1 MKPTLEN
8 VAKLANT
15 SIATVSRAL
24 NDSGYVSNELKLKV
38 EQAVKQLGYKRK
50 VYKSLTLSTLNK
62 IVVITN
68 DDFSNPNSFYYA
80 VLSGLKFETERLDIE
95 IEVVLIDSLSDSKE
109 SLENQFEGAD
119 AVILVGMENPAIL
132 DTLKA
137 LGKPVQI
144 INGSDPS
151 MQFSSI
157 SPDYEYGGYLAG
169 QYLLKAGNRNNCII
183 TVNFRQSLIDRQLGF
198 QRAHRQL
205 EFHPERSCKV
215 IDLVEYAKKH
225 DPVLYDKIIHSTAGG
240 DFGAKYLLPKIIDE
254 GLLDNIDGIFCIC
267 DLMAISLMQALKHK
281 QVGNKS
287 IIGFDDLPISSL
299 VTPQLTTVR
308 SNYYDL
314 AKQGLAM
321 LISKQAHGTISGIRS
336 YMAVELIERNSVIQH
351 SSPAE

>member
-24 NDSGYVSNELKLKV
+24 NDSGYVSDDLKLKV

-50 VYKSLTLSTLNK
+50 VYKSLPLSTLSK

-80 VLSGLKFETERLDIE
+80 VLSGLKFEAERLEID
-95 IEVVLIDSLSDSKE
+95 IEVVLIDSLGENKE
-109 SLENQFEGAD
+109 ALEEQFEGAD
-119 AVILVGMENPAIL
+119 AVILVGMENPSLL
-132 DTLKA
+132 DVLKS

-169 QYLLKAGNRNNCII
+169 QYLLEAGNRNNCII

-198 QRAHRQL
+198 QRAHRQIDI
-205 EFHPERSCKV
+205 HPERSCKV

-225 DPVLYDKIIHSTAGG
+225 DPILHDKIIRGDAGG
-240 DFGAKYLLPKIIDE
+240 DFGAKYLLPKIIDD
-254 GLLDNIDGIFCIC
+254 GLLNNIDGVFCIC
-267 DLMAISLMQALKHK
+267 DLMAISLMQTLKSK
-281 QVGNKS
+281 KMADIS

-299 VTPQLTTVR
+299 VTPQLTTIR

-321 LISKQAHGTISGIRS
+321 LISKQAHSTISGIRS
-336 YMAVELIERNSVIQH
+336 YMAVELIERNSVFPQKH
-351 SSPAE
+351 TQ

>member
-24 NDSGYVSNELKLKV
+24 NNSGYVSDDLKLKV

-50 VYKSLTLSTLNK
+50 AYKSLPLATLNK

-80 VLSGLKFETERLDIE
+80 VLSGLKFETERLDID

-109 SLENQFEGAD
+109 TLENQFEGVD
-119 AVILVGMENPAIL
+119 AVILVGMEDPNIL
-132 DTLKA
+132 DTLKS
-137 LGKPVQI
+137 LDKPVQI

-151 MQFSSI
+151 MQCSSI

-169 QYLLKAGNRNNCII
+169 QYLLEAGNRNNCII
-183 TVNFRQSLIDRQLGF
+183 TVNLRQSLIDRQLGF
-198 QRAHRQL
+198 QRAHRQIEL
-205 EFHPERSCKV
+205 YPERSCKV
-215 IDLVEYAKKH
+215 IDLIEYAKKH
-225 DPVLYDKIIHSTAGG
+225 DSALYDKIIHGHAGG
-240 DFGAKYLLPKIIDE
+240 DFGAKYLLPKIIEE
-254 GLLDNIDGIFCIC
+254 GLLDNIDGVFCIC
-267 DLMAISLMQALKHK
+267 DLMAISLLQALKSK
-281 QVGNKS
+281 KITDIS

-299 VTPQLTTVR
+299 VTPQLTTIR

-321 LISKQAHGTISGIRS
+321 LISKQAHSTISGIRS
-336 YMAVELIERNSVIQH
+336 YMAVELIERNSVYIQEH
-351 SSPAE
+351 PN